1 MEQKDHEAPFS
12 LQKQRSEVSH
22 GTGPYVHVSSQI
34 PFPSELGMT
43 YMFKTMNSMFLDIII
58 EGLKHL
64 GSQPVLTS
72 KSESLSTESE
82 DFDGELLVPYWR
94 W

>member
-12 LQKQRSEVSH
+12 LQKQRSEVAMALALCTCKQSN
-22 GTGPYVHVSSQI
+22 TLS
-34 PFPSELGMT
+34 FWARDD
-43 YMFKTMNSMFLDIII
+43 MFKTMNSTFFDIII
-58 EGLKHL
+58 EGLKHF

-82 DFDGELLVPYWR
+82 DFDGELLPYWR